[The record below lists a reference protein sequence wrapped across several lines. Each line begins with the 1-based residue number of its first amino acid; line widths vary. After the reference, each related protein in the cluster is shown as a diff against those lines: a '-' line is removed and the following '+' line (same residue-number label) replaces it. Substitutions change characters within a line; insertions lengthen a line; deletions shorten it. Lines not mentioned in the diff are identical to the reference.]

1 MSQENEALMSVT
13 SLGMP
18 NPSQQGEDLDYD
30 KFIEGLTPEQSK
42 SLAMELAQLYR
53 SKKAQA

>member
-42 SLAMELAQLYR
+42 SLAMELAQLYK

>member
-1 MSQENEALMSVT
+1 MSQENEASMSVT

-18 NPSQQGEDLDYD
+18 NPSEQGEDLDYD

>member
-1 MSQENEALMSVT
+1 MSQENEGLMSVT

-18 NPSQQGEDLDYD
+18 NPSQQSEDLDYD

>member
-1 MSQENEALMSVT
+1 
-13 SLGMP
+13 MP

-42 SLAMELAQLYR
+42 SLAMELAQLYK